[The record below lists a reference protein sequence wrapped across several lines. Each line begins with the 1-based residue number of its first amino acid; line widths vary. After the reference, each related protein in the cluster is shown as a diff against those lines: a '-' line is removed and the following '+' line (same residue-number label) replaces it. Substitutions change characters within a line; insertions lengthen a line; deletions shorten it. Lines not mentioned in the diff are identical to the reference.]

1 MDLLVDIILVAVFAL
16 TVVVCASR
24 GFIKSVWWLL
34 RAVLSL
40 GAAFLFGDRLGS
52 WLMDRFMLDKFTAVA
67 EDALKAIV
75 KEENGVFDL
84 SELFSSMPESFQNL
98 LSRFGADVSSLGG
111 TYAGA
116 EQASVS
122 DVSAMAADIAH
133 PVASV
138 VSGALGYVIA
148 FLIAFVVI
156 SIVGWVVKLIAEL
169 PGIRR
174 VNHLLGGIFGA
185 LCGFVYLW
193 VICLAISAFVESGI
207 AENESRALM
216 ELAGHSYLFRFFC
229 GFSPLDYVNIDI
241 SGVLGT
247 LS

>member
-1 MDLLVDIILVAVFAL
+1 MDLLVDIILISVFVL

-40 GAAFLFGDRLGS
+40 GTAFLFGERLAD
-52 WLMDRFMLDKFTAVA
+52 WIMDRFMLDKFTSIA
-67 EDALKAIV
+67 EDAVKAIA
-75 KEENGVFDL
+75 KESNGVFDL
-84 SELFSSMPESFQNL
+84 SELFSSMPENFQAL
-98 LSRFGADVSSLGG
+98 LARFGADATSLGG

-116 EQASVS
+116 EHASAG

-138 VSGALGYVIA
+138 VSGALGYVVA
-148 FLIAFVVI
+148 FLVAFVLITV
-156 SIVGWVVKLIAEL
+156 VGWVVKLVAEL
-169 PGIRR
+169 PGIRG
-174 VNHLLGGIFGA
+174 VNHLLGGIFGV

-207 AENESRALM
+207 AESESRALM
-216 ELAGHSYLFRFFC
+216 ELAGHSHLFRFFC

-241 SGVLGT
+241 SGVVGSLG
-247 LS
+247 